1 MKNLAVFSSGFG
13 SNLQAIVNSVKKS
26 KVKANIALVISD
38 NVDAY
43 SLVRAK
49 KAGIDFLYADP
60 ADFKDRTSYDKF
72 IVRRL
77 KKEKIDYVVLAGFMR
92 IISDYFIRQY
102 KHKIINIHPALLPS
116 FKGTQAISD
125 ALDYGVKVTGVTVH
139 FVTSTLDGG
148 PVILQSALDI
158 KDDDTL
164 ISLSERIHRL
174 EHKLYPKALDLLVNG
189 KLLVKGRKVFVKR

>member
-139 FVTSTLDGG
+139 FVTSTLDSG

>member
-13 SNLQAIVNSVKKS
+13 SNLQAIINAVKKG

-49 KAGIDFLYADP
+49 KAGIDFLYVDP

-77 KKEKIDYVVLAGFMR
+77 RKEKIDYVVLAGFMR

-102 KHKIINIHPALLPS
+102 KDKIINIHPALLPS
-116 FKGTQAISD
+116 FKGTQGVKD
-125 ALDYGVKVTGVTVH
+125 ALDYGVKITGVTVH
-139 FVTSTLDGG
+139 LVTRALDQG
-148 PVILQSALDI
+148 PVIMQSALQI

-164 ISLSERIHRL
+164 ESLSARIHRL
-174 EHKLYPKALDLLVNG
+174 EHKLYPRAIDLLVRD
-189 KLLVKGRKVFVKR
+189 KLFLKGRKVFVKR